1 MELSACYRK
10 SGYNNTVSSRLSAK
24 AKRTT
29 CAFNE
34 RRLEC
39 SMPCSQRDR
48 KSPAMKRS
56 AAFARN
62 GKTSVELNPSR
73 RHADSWVNSE
83 IISARAWAGLSF
95 SSDSSLAA
103 VSRMTWDWVR
113 QFKYWHYYNRD
124 ATENLNLRS

>member
-1 MELSACYRK
+1 MGVSAFYRK
-10 SGYNNTVSSRLSAK
+10 SGYNNMVSLPLSASP
-24 AKRTT
+24 KRAT
-29 CAFNE
+29 CASNE

-39 SMPCSQRDR
+39 SMLCSRPDR
-48 KSPAMKRS
+48 RSPATKRS
-56 AAFARN
+56 HAFARN
-62 GKTSVELNPSR
+62 GKTSTASNPLQ
-73 RHADSWVNSE
+73 HPADLWANCE
-83 IISARAWAGLSF
+83 TISAKAWAGLSF